1 LPIERDLS
9 FTAGRPLSVYAKA
22 TRSRTGSPKTTNRPC
37 RLPPPP
43 RQRGGHEPQHETF
56 RIDRN
61 SIAIEIRYEPH
72 CRSSGR
78 SDEIKTR
85 YLLATQP

>member
-1 LPIERDLS
+1 M
-9 FTAGRPLSVYAKA
+9 
-22 TRSRTGSPKTTNRPC
+22 NRNI
-37 RLPPPP
+37 
-43 RQRGGHEPQHETF
+43 ETF
-56 RIDRN
+56 RIEW
-61 SIAIEIRYEPH
+61 SGIAIEIRYEPH